1 MSQLRELVDRCL
13 KGDQSA
19 MTELVGQYQHRVFA
33 LCYRMLGHRQ
43 DAEDV
48 TQQTLIRVLKNLG
61 RWDQSRAFE
70 PWLFAI
76 AGNRCRTALS
86 ARFRKWRT
94 QPISEPVPDPTPDP
108 QTATHLAEEI
118 ELAVGSLRPDYQV
131 AFRLFHHHELSYE
144 EIATQMQ
151 RPVGTIKTWIHRART
166 DLVQQLRQRGVVEHC
181 RVEHCHEE
189 ELTHAV
195 R

>member
-1 MSQLRELVDRCL
+1 
-13 KGDQSA
+13 

-48 TQQTLIRVLKNLG
+48 TQQTLIRVLRNLAS
-61 RWDQSRAFE
+61 WDQHREFE

-86 ARFRKWRT
+86 ARAKKGRL
-94 QPISEPVPDPTPDP
+94 QSINEPLLDQSPDP
-108 QTATHLAEEI
+108 QPASHLAEEI
-118 ELAVGSLRPDYQV
+118 ELALKNLRPEYQA
-131 AFRLFHHHELSYE
+131 AFRLFHHHEMSYE
-144 EIATQMQ
+144 EIAQQIQ
-151 RPVGTIKTWIHRART
+151 RPVGTIKTWIHRARME
-166 DLVQQLRQRGVVEHC
+166 LVQQLRDRGVVEN
-181 RVEHCHEE
+181 RGVEEPAPVSRGEE
-189 ELTHAV
+189 EMTHAM